1 MQCGMR
7 LVIVVLAVL
16 VVSVVPEGVPPVFT
30 DQFVVQV
37 EGGPEVAK
45 DLAKKHG
52 FTYHAQ
58 VSDFFSSFHSYLYD
72 RTELPPL
79 HSAKSRS
86 ADYFRAHN
94 VPSNS
99 EVNTMP

>member
-16 VVSVVPEGVPPVFT
+16 MVSVVPEGVPPVFT

-37 EGGPEVAK
+37 DGGPEVAK
-45 DLAKKHG
+45 DLANKHG

-58 VSDFFSSFHSYLYD
+58 VSDFFFSSFHCYLYD

-79 HSAKSRS
+79 HSDKSR
-86 ADYFRAHN
+86 
-94 VPSNS
+94 
-99 EVNTMP
+99 

>member
-1 MQCGMR
+1 MR

-58 VSDFFSSFHSYLYD
+58 VSDFFFFFSELFIRPDRITSSTLGQITLSSRL
-72 RTELPPL
+72 LL
-79 HSAKSRS
+79 SA
-86 ADYFRAHN
+86 
-94 VPSNS
+94 
-99 EVNTMP
+99 

>member
-16 VVSVVPEGVPPVFT
+16 VVSVVPEGVPTVFT

-37 EGGPEVAK
+37 KGGPKVAK

-58 VSDFFSSFHSYLYD
+58 VSDFFLLFIVINTTGQNYLLYA
-72 RTELPPL
+72 RPNHAQRMIASERIT
-79 HSAKSRS
+79 SRQTV
-86 ADYFRAHN
+86 R
-94 VPSNS
+94 
-99 EVNTMP
+99 

>member
-1 MQCGMR
+1 MR

-58 VSDFFSSFHSYLYD
+58 VSDFFFLLFIVINTAGLSYLLYT
-72 RTELPPL
+72 RPN
-79 HSAKSRS
+79 SAQQIASERITSRQIQ
-86 ADYFRAHN
+86 RRN
-94 VPSNS
+94 
-99 EVNTMP
+99 

>member
-37 EGGPEVAK
+37 EGGPDVAK

-58 VSDFFSSFHSYLYD
+58 VSDFFFSSFHSY
-72 RTELPPL
+72 
-79 HSAKSRS
+79 
-86 ADYFRAHN
+86 
-94 VPSNS
+94 
-99 EVNTMP
+99 